1 MLGVQL
7 KPFRIEAYY
16 DQYEFA
22 AQFMLSSSDC
32 ESRSVAELLALESGA
47 HEALLS
53 HWLGYT
59 ETRGAPR
66 LRATISGMYDTLEP
80 RDALVVAAAEEGI
93 FLACHALLRPGDHVV
108 VETPCYESALELPR
122 GIGASV
128 SKWQRRFEDG
138 WAHDLDALEKLVRP
152 DTRLMYINSPH
163 NPTGTQMPRAVFER
177 VLDIARS
184 VNAYV
189 LSDEV
194 YRELEHAPA
203 SRLPGACDLYERA
216 ISLGSIS
223 KTYGLPGLRLGWLA
237 SRDADALERCLQLK
251 LYTTICSSAP
261 SEFLVDLALRH
272 RTGLAARNLEIV
284 QRNLPLLEAFMK
296 RHAGL
301 FEWVKPSASPIGFP
315 RVNLPDVTVF
325 CEAVVRDTSVL
336 LLPGAVYDE
345 PRHVRLGFGRSN
357 MPEALERLEA
367 YLATL

>member
-1 MLGVQL
+1 VNLR
-7 KPFRIEAYY
+7 PFRIEAYY
-16 DQYEFA
+16 DRHEFT

-32 ESRSVAELLALESGA
+32 QSRNVADLLALEPSAQEG
-47 HEALLS
+47 LLT

-66 LRATISGMYDTLEP
+66 LRATIAGMYDTLEP

-108 VETPCYESALELPR
+108 VEAPCYESALELPR
-122 GIGASV
+122 GIGAEV
-128 SKWQRRFEDG
+128 SRWQRRFEDG

-152 DTRLMYINSPH
+152 NTRLIYVNSPH
-163 NPTGTQMPRAVFER
+163 NPTGTQMPRAVMAR

-184 VNAYV
+184 VGAYV
-189 LSDEV
+189 FSDEV
-194 YRELEHAPA
+194 YRELEHDPA
-203 SRLPGACDLYERA
+203 SRLPAACDLYERA

-272 RTGLAARNLEIV
+272 RATLAVRNLEIV
-284 QRNLPLLEAFMK
+284 HRNLPLLEAFLE
-296 RHAGL
+296 RHADL
-301 FEWVKPSASPIGFP
+301 FQWVKPTASPIGFP
-315 RVNLPDVTVF
+315 RVDLPDVVDF
-325 CEAVVRDTSVL
+325 CESVVRDSSVL

-345 PRHVRLGFGRSN
+345 PRHVRVGFGRSN
-357 MPEALERLEA
+357 MPEALERLEP
-367 YLATL
+367 YLAKLKA